1 MSQLIPVRLDDATI
15 IYIEATE
22 DVNFPLVTEEQSA
35 DEEEEIISDKAGKT
49 TDIQVQMLQN
59 FQAVQGTIRAYTVY
73 TLNAFKKVAIANVDK
88 VTLEFGIELGGEAG
102 VPYVTKGTA
111 KSNLK
116 ITVECSFPK
125 TTEQLDSNGKGKAAE
140 NLT

>member
-1 MSQLIPVRLDDATI
+1 MTKLTPIILDDSTV
-15 IYIEATE
+15 IYIETTE
-22 DVNFPLVTEEQSA
+22 NVETPLVKLEELT
-35 DEEEEIISDKAGKT
+35 EEEEAT
-49 TDIQVQMLQN
+49 TDYNLNPTQLQQQLAQN
-59 FQAVQGTIRAYTVY
+59 FQDIQKTIRAYTLY
-73 TLNAFKKVAIANVDK
+73 TLSAFKKVAIANVDK

-125 TTEQLDSNGKGKAAE
+125 EPEK
-140 NLT
+140 